1 MLYKMTSL
9 FVFFS
14 AAVRKTM
21 TGRNLGREGFVCLT
35 GHSESHREAKRETQC
50 RSLKQ
55 EPRVLAFSRLYAIAQ
70 DHLPR
75 DGPSSSWLAL
85 PMSVI
90 RVCLSRAVIN
100 DLWEKD

>member
-1 MLYKMTSL
+1 
-9 FVFFS
+9 
-14 AAVRKTM
+14 M

-55 EPRVLAFSRLYAIAQ
+55 EPRVLAFSRRYAIAQ

-75 DGPSSSWLAL
+75 DGPSNSWLAL

-100 DLWEKD
+100 DLREKD